1 MRAKR
6 ECFLISIFRQ
16 KRNLS
21 KNFVFQFNLSQ
32 NDSITN
38 ICSSIVERCS
48 AKSDG
53 LMFDSVCFLV
63 S

>member
-1 MRAKR
+1 ML
-6 ECFLISIFRQ
+6 F
-16 KRNLS
+16 NNHLS
-21 KNFVFQFNLSQ
+21 TKKKFIKKNYVFQFNLSQ

>member
-1 MRAKR
+1 MLFNKHLSTKKK
-6 ECFLISIFRQ
+6 FIKKNYVFQL
-16 KRNLS
+16 NLS
-21 KNFVFQFNLSQ
+21 R

-38 ICSSIVERCS
+38 ICSSIVERYS

-53 LMFDSVCFLV
+53 LMFDSACFLI

>member
-1 MRAKR
+1 MLFNK
-6 ECFLISIFRQ
+6 
-16 KRNLS
+16 NLS
-21 KNFVFQFNLSQ
+21 TKKKFIKKNFVFQFNLSQ